1 MQLSEHEEY
10 DNQRRKPH
18 HRVSSFVQ
26 RGGPESQDGALVHAE
41 MVWRTR
47 LNVKWCPGPKGM
59 VPTRKVLPA
68 HPGSYGTGVKRGLK
82 NTTTSQSR

>member
-1 MQLSEHEEY
+1 VDSADRLPLGRAPPGKDSTA
-10 DNQRRKPH
+10 
-18 HRVSSFVQ
+18 
-26 RGGPESQDGALVHAE
+26 GQDGALVHAA

-47 LNVKWCPGPKGM
+47 LDVKWCPGPGG
-59 VPTRKVLPA
+59 VVRTRKVLPA

>member
-1 MQLSEHEEY
+1 
-10 DNQRRKPH
+10 
-18 HRVSSFVQ
+18 
-26 RGGPESQDGALVHAE
+26 
-41 MVWRTR
+41 
-47 LNVKWCPGPKGM
+47 M